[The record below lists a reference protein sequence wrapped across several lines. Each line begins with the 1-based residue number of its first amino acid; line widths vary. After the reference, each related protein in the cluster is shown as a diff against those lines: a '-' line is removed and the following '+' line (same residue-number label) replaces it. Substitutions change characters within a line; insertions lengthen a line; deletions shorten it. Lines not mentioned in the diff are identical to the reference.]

1 MITFQYGSFL
11 RYHVNYTDYERLYGL
26 TILTNNY
33 QTELFSGYSLD
44 SKDEL
49 VDALSTLKKRAAE
62 DDANILFSVA
72 SDLSKVMVASVKFRR
87 RVQQINSTSFF
98 RNNVL
103 FLSRSIRF
111 S

>member
-1 MITFQYGSFL
+1 MVY
-11 RYHVNYTDYERLYGL
+11 YTDYERLYGL

-49 VDALSTLKKRAAE
+49 VDALSTLKQRAAE

-103 FLSRSIRF
+103 FLCRSIRF
-111 S
+111 R